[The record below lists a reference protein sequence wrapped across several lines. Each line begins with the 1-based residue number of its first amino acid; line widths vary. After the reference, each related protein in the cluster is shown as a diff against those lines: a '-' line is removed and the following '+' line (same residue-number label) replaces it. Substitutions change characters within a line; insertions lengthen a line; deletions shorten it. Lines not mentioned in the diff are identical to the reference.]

1 MGAERKALLPQE
13 TTPIPA
19 AVKGANGQWGWLLA
33 AAGLSLL
40 SLVPLGGVAV
50 TALTATGKTWQHLT
64 ETVLGEYLTNSLLLA
79 VGVGIVTL
87 VLGTTTAWLTTMCR
101 FPGSPHWAWALL
113 LPLSAPGYLLA
124 YTYAE
129 FLDFAGPVQT
139 ALRATWGADVRLPP
153 IRSLGGAIVVLA
165 LASYPYVYLLAR
177 NAFLEE
183 AERLTEASRLLG
195 CGPWRSFALVSLPV
209 ARPSLAA
216 GTALVLMETLSDY
229 GAVAHF
235 GVDTLATG
243 IYRTWFALGDRP
255 ASAQLATVLAVV
267 VFAVLALETV
277 LRQRRRF
284 ERIGTQAFE
293 PPFALRG
300 GRAIGA
306 LAICSLPV
314 LLGFVLPVGLLVQM
328 ALLDTSEWFAVDFW
342 RLTGTTLSLG
352 LIAGGL
358 AAIAALVLAWGKRL
372 APSPIMGSLVRV
384 AILGY
389 AIPGST
395 LAVGLLPPLGWLD
408 SRLSQF
414 LTTHFGRPPG
424 LVLGGTLFI
433 LVFAYLVR
441 FLAVGFN
448 AIEGSLLRIGPS
460 LDEASRLL
468 GCSPLVT
475 LWRVHLPLLRGGI
488 FSGMLLVF
496 VDVMK
501 ELPATLVLH
510 PVNLETLAVRT
521 HQYAADERLAA
532 AAAPALTIIAAGL
545 LPVLLLSWQIAR
557 SRRIG

>member
-1 MGAERKALLPQE
+1 M
-13 TTPIPA
+13 
-19 AVKGANGQWGWLLA
+19 KGGRTLEARGQSWRSGWIVA

-40 SLVPLGGVAV
+40 SMVPLGGVAA
-50 TALTATGKTWQHLT
+50 TALTATGETWQHLT

-79 VGVGIVTL
+79 TGVGIVAL
-87 VLGTTTAWLTTMCR
+87 VLGTITAWLTTMCR
-101 FPGSPHWAWALL
+101 FPGGRHFAWALL

-139 ALRATWGADVRLPP
+139 ALRDTLGADFRMPP
-153 IRSLGGAIVVLA
+153 IRSLPGAIAILA

-195 CGPWRSFALVSLPV
+195 CGPWRSFGLISLPV

-216 GTALVLMETLSDY
+216 GTSLVLMETLSDY
-229 GAVAHF
+229 GAVAHL

-255 ASAQLATVLAVV
+255 ASAQLAMVLAVV

-284 ERIGTQAFE
+284 ERIGTQSFE
-293 PPFALRG
+293 PPFVLQG

-306 LAICSLPV
+306 LVCCSLPI
-314 LLGFVLPVGLLVQM
+314 LLGFGLPVGLLVQM
-328 ALLDTSEWFAVDFW
+328 ALRDTSELFAADFW

-358 AAIAALVLAWGKRL
+358 AAIASLVLAWGKRL
-372 APSPIMGSLVRV
+372 ERSAIMGTLSRI

-389 AIPGST
+389 AIPGGT
-395 LAVGLLPPLGWLD
+395 LAVGVLPPLGWLD
-408 SRLSQF
+408 GYLSRF
-414 LTTHFGRPPG
+414 LETNFGRPPG
-424 LVLGGTLFI
+424 LVLGGSLFV

-448 AIEGSLLRIGPS
+448 AIEGSLVRIGPN

-468 GCSPLVT
+468 GYGPLST

-488 FSGMLLVF
+488 FSGILLVF

>member
-1 MGAERKALLPQE
+1 MYEER
-13 TTPIPA
+13 TPIQ
-19 AVKGANGQWGWLLA
+19 GSGGRSGWIVA

-40 SLVPLGGVAV
+40 SLVPLGGVAA
-50 TALTATGKTWQHLT
+50 TALTATGETWQHLT
-64 ETVLGEYLTNSLLLA
+64 NTVLGEYLTNSLLLA
-79 VGVGIVTL
+79 AGVGVATL
-87 VLGTTTAWLTTMCR
+87 VLGTATAWLTTMCR
-101 FPGSPHWAWALL
+101 FPGGKHFTWALL

-139 ALRATWGADVRLPP
+139 ALRAAFGADFRMPS
-153 IRSLGGAIVVLA
+153 IRSLPGAIALLA

-177 NAFLEE
+177 NAFLEQ

-195 CGPWRSFALVSLPV
+195 CGPWRSFGLVSLPV

-229 GAVAHF
+229 GAVAHL

-255 ASAQLATVLAVV
+255 ASAQLAIVLAGVVLAVL
-267 VFAVLALETV
+267 VLEAV

-284 ERIGTQAFE
+284 ERIGTPAFE
-293 PPFALRG
+293 PPFALQG
-300 GRAIGA
+300 WRAVGA
-306 LAICSLPV
+306 VVVCSLPV
-314 LLGFVLPVGLLVQM
+314 LLGFGLPVGRLGQM
-328 ALLDTSEWFAVDFW
+328 ALANTSEWFAADFW
-342 RLTGTTLSLG
+342 RLTGTTFSLG
-352 LIAGGL
+352 CLAGGL

-372 APSPIMGSLVRV
+372 EPHPVMNLLVRI
-384 AILGY
+384 ALLGY
-389 AIPGST
+389 AIPGGT
-395 LAVGLLPPLGWLD
+395 LAVGVLPPLGWLD
-408 SRLSQF
+408 DRLSQF
-414 LTTHFGRPPG
+414 LESRFGRPPG
-424 LVLGGTLFI
+424 LVLSGSLFI

-448 AIEGSLLRIGPS
+448 AIEGSLVRIGPS

-468 GCSPLVT
+468 GCSPLAT

-488 FSGMLLVF
+488 SSGILLVF

>member
-1 MGAERKALLPQE
+1 MKEGE
-13 TTPIPA
+13 TLKTVGSGQSWRSGWIVAA
-19 AVKGANGQWGWLLA
+19 AV
-33 AAGLSLL
+33 LSLI
-40 SLVPLGGVAV
+40 SMVPLGGVAA
-50 TALTATGKTWQHLT
+50 TALTATGETWQHLT

-79 VGVGIVTL
+79 VGVGTVA
-87 VLGTTTAWLTTMCR
+87 LGMGTVTAWLTTMCR
-101 FPGSPHWAWALL
+101 FPGGKHLAWGLL

-129 FLDFAGPVQT
+129 FLDFAGPAQT
-139 ALRATWGADVRLPP
+139 ALRAALGEDFRLPP
-153 IRSLGGAIVVLA
+153 IRSLSGAIAILA

-177 NAFLEE
+177 NAFLEQ

-195 CGPWRSFALVSLPV
+195 CSPWRSFGLVSLPV

-216 GTALVLMETLSDY
+216 GTSLVLMETLSDY
-229 GAVAHF
+229 GAVAHL

-255 ASAQLATVLAVV
+255 ASAQLAIVLAVV
-267 VFAVLALETV
+267 VFAVLALETA

-293 PPFALRG
+293 PPFGLQG

-306 LAICSLPV
+306 LAVCSIPI
-314 LLGFVLPVGLLVQM
+314 LLGFILPVGLLVQM
-328 ALLDTSEWFAVDFW
+328 ALRNTSELFAADFW

-358 AAIAALVLAWGKRL
+358 AAIASLVLAWGKRL
-372 APSPIMGSLVRV
+372 ERSAVMGTLTRI

-389 AIPGST
+389 AIPGGT
-395 LAVGLLPPLGWLD
+395 LAVGVLPPLGWLD
-408 SRLSQF
+408 GRLSQF
-414 LTTHFGRPPG
+414 LETNFGRPPG
-424 LVLGGTLFI
+424 LVVGGTLFV

-448 AIEGSLLRIGPS
+448 AIEGSLVRIGPN

-468 GCSPLVT
+468 GYGPLAT

-488 FSGMLLVF
+488 FSGILLVF

-521 HQYAADERLAA
+521 HQYASDERLAA